1 MINKSII
8 LIFLIMI
15 GSITLTSSYAQEREF
30 SYDEIFVDDDFVNKI
45 LFLLGNKIL
54 NINGEA
60 DPIKT
65 LEEIKLSYDDGFN
78 KGVASST
85 TKQVDVIPPKGNNS
99 ELNKIAER
107 QNIIDKLEISSSQK
121 DDEISALNTALAESN
136 ERNFRLLDELESS
149 KGNNSELNKIAERQ
163 NIIDKLE
170 ISSSQKDDEISA
182 LNTALA
188 ESNERNFRLLDE
200 LESSKGNNSELN
212 KIAERQNI
220 IDKLEISSSQK
231 DDEISALN
239 TALAESNERN
249 FRLLDELKLLKDN
262 DGTKNVIVIDESTEE
277 PTILEFPYMFDKE
290 MVTRDCEVEFLGF
303 VERKSY
309 NERIKYAS
317 FIKVTS
323 NGDDRQHCRINEM
336 YGNGQRLTS
345 IYAETE
351 NGLNLNVHSRN
362 VWNYGVSGYQ
372 MYPGDSREKYEFGS
386 FELKQDDVIK
396 RITMN
401 FDSDAGKH
409 SKHFEFKTLECTQF
423 CEY

>member
-1 MINKSII
+1 MINTSII

-85 TKQVDVIPPKGNNS
+85 ITQVDVIPPKDNNS
-99 ELNKIAER
+99 ELNKIAEQ
-107 QNIIDKLEISSSQK
+107 QNIIDKLEINSSQK

-149 KGNNSELNKIAERQ
+149 KDNNSELNKIAEQQ

-170 ISSSQKDDEISA
+170 INSSQKDDEISA

-188 ESNERNFRLLDE
+188 ESNERN
-200 LESSKGNNSELN
+200 S
-212 KIAERQNI
+212 
-220 IDKLEISSSQK
+220 
-231 DDEISALN
+231 
-239 TALAESNERN
+239 
-249 FRLLDELKLLKDN
+249 RLLDELKLLKDN

-372 MYPGDSREKYEFGS
+372 MYPGDSRENYEFGS
-386 FELKQDDVIK
+386 FELKQDDAIK

-401 FDSDAGKH
+401 FDSDAGKY